1 MLKTSAENYEKLKVE
16 ALNENTYVL
25 AVIIRLWGFRRE
37 EISLTLEPIIE
48 DQNQNFVYSIHEQP
62 SWTSR

>member
-1 MLKTSAENYEKLKVE
+1 MLKTSVENYEKLKVE

-62 SWTSR
+62 SWASR

>member
-62 SWTSR
+62 SWASR